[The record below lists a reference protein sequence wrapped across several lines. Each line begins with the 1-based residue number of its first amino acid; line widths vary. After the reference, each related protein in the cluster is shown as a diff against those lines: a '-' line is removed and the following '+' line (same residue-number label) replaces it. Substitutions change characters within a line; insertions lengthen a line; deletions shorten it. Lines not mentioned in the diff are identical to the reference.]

1 MRLMSD
7 ASLWAELLI
16 TRYPI
21 TYPPPIRT
29 AYKIPKRAYN
39 NAIFVYFEETLS
51 RQPFALFG
59 FRVWRLNK
67 FFRRSPI
74 SRRDILCLHYNILT
88 VFCQAFYTVFWK
100 FLSIKLQFYYTLTS
114 RWKSVKFSNKLAGS
128 FRLSFSSK
136 WRLRAAPPWLWLNL
150 SSSSFLEVPFA
161 YLFRFDEL
169 IIPQ

>member
-16 TRYPI
+16 TRLSNN
-21 TYPPPIRT
+21 
-29 AYKIPKRAYN
+29 IPVAESNGPMTPVRAYN
-39 NAIFVYFEETLS
+39 NAIFVRFEETLS

-67 FFRRSPI
+67 FFRRSPV
-74 SRRDILCLHYNILT
+74 SRRDILCLHYNTATI
-88 VFCQAFYTVFWK
+88 FCQAFYTVFWK
-100 FLSIKLQFYYTLTS
+100 FLSIKLQFYCTLTS
-114 RWKSVKFSNKLAGS
+114 CWKSVKFSNKLAGS

-169 IIPQ
+169 IIP